1 MHGGPRHHLPERID
15 AALEA
20 ELRSLIRFAP
30 LHLPAALDAIA
41 AATARFPGVPQDSM
55 ASPASSSSPRSESG
69 WEGIS
74 GTTADM
80 KELLQRR
87 ASDSRAE
94 LAVRVFVL
102 SFKAIGGFAAVLGGL
117 VVFTG
122 GIGENAAEVRA
133 KICARLRYLGLV
145 IDAAAN
151 ASGRSL
157 ISANGS
163 ACAVWV
169 VPTDE
174 ERIIARHART
184 VLEKCL

>member
-41 AATARFPGVPQDSM
+41 AATAGFPGVPQDSM
-55 ASPASSSSPRSESG
+55 ASPTSSSSPRSESG

-87 ASDSRAE
+87 ASDSRAG
-94 LAVRVFVL
+94 LAVRVFEL
-102 SFKAIGGFAAVLGGL
+102 TCLKAVGGFAAVLGGL
-117 VVFTG
+117 DTLVFTG

-133 KICARLRYLGLV
+133 EICDSVG
-145 IDAAAN
+145 
-151 ASGRSL
+151 
-157 ISANGS
+157 
-163 ACAVWV
+163 
-169 VPTDE
+169 
-174 ERIIARHART
+174 
-184 VLEKCL
+184 